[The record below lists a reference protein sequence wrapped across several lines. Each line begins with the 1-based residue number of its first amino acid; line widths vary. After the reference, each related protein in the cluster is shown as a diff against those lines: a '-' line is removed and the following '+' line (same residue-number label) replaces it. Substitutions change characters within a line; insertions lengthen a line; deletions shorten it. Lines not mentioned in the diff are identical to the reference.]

1 VAIISI
7 FSGIFCHGSEVADA
21 VAKRLKYEQIHEKL
35 LTSTSKRYDIRRDR
49 LVRTLKGSPPFFNK
63 LTHERERN
71 LAYLRL
77 TLAKIIESDSVVCH
91 GFAAHLLP
99 ESITHVLRVCLIAD
113 PSFRINEATKDGTL
127 TVKDAKSAISKDDNE
142 RARWTRYLLGR
153 EPYEQDL
160 YDILLPMHSTT
171 VEEAVDSICRNAAKP
186 AVRTTLKSKQ
196 AVADF
201 VLAAEV
207 NKVLAEDG
215 QDVRVFCSNGDVSII
230 IKRYVSRLEAHQ
242 KRLESLAKQV
252 PGVKS
257 VRSSP
262 GLEFVP
268 PSLTRTLEVDIP
280 SKILLV
286 DDEREFVH
294 TLSERLQTRNLD
306 SAVVYDGEEAL
317 SFIEQDEPE
326 VMVLDLKMPGID
338 GIEVL
343 RRVKRDHPKIEV
355 IILTGHGSEREERL
369 ARELGVFAYLQ
380 KPIDIDVLSQVM
392 KDAYRKIEQSGSRS
406 DAGDQ

>member
-1 VAIISI
+1 MAIISI
-7 FSGIFCHGSEVADA
+7 FSGIFCHGNEVANS
-21 VAKRLKYEQIHEKL
+21 VADRLGCDRIDEKL
-35 LTSTSKRYDIRRDR
+35 LELTSQRYGVPKDR
-49 LVRTLKGSPPFFNK
+49 LLRTFQGSPPFFNK

-77 TLAKIIESDSVVCH
+77 TLAELIESDNLISQ
-91 GFAAHLLP
+91 GFAGHLIP
-99 ESITHVLRVCLIAD
+99 ESITHVLRVCLIANTA
-113 PSFRINEATKDGTL
+113 FRIAEATKDGRL
-127 TVKDAKSAISKDDNE
+127 NIKEAKGAISEDDNE
-142 RARWTRYLLGR
+142 RFRWAHYLFGR
-153 EPYEQDL
+153 DPYDEDL
-160 YDILLPMHSTT
+160 YDIVLPMHSTS
-171 VEEAVDSICRNAAKP
+171 VEEAVDTICRNSVKP
-186 AVRTTLKSKQ
+186 AVRTTTRSKQ

-201 VLAAEV
+201 VLASKV
-207 NKVLAEDG
+207 NRVLAEDG
-215 QDVRVFCSNGDVSII
+215 HDVRVFCSEGDISIV

-242 KRLESLAKQV
+242 RKLESLAKEV

-268 PSLTRTLEVDIP
+268 PPLMRTLDLELP

-317 SFIEQDEPE
+317 SFIERDEPE

-343 RRVKRDHPKIEV
+343 RRVKQEHPRIEV
-355 IILTGHGSEREERL
+355 IILTGHGSEREKML
-369 ARELGVFAYLQ
+369 AKELGAFAYLQ
-380 KPIDIDVLSQVM
+380 KPVDIDRLSQVM
-392 KDAYRKIEQSGSRS
+392 KDAYRKVEESASKGDASG
-406 DAGDQ
+406 